1 MIHNFIKN
9 IVRQVLNEE
18 YNRDIMKVNVE
29 WMKVTYDK
37 FNKMYWGGSL
47 PSDLSF
53 SLNGRLKSTFAKAV
67 CIYTDWQEQP
77 DGTYTSEIKEI
88 VGIEFSTMNEGE
100 VWVFE
105 NTMLH
110 EMIHIADFYFH
121 PEHFS
126 LIYKNGRTCS
136 NFKKGG
142 YDTHGNIFFLK
153 EAARLSQYG
162 WNIEKMVT
170 AEEEASLRLT
180 SDYEEKIKKNRETK
194 IRKQKKERERYNL
207 LRSTIEAFNEKGA
220 VLTKYIANKT
230 NNFTQPMPDCA
241 INIGQLKVVFSRKG
255 DWQAQV
261 LTPDKENSSNVKYK
275 VIVYIGEGLLSAIS
289 KGGLGSGINNVDT
302 GLLFKRDYD
311 EMYEFE
317 DKYGF

>member
-1 MIHNFIKN
+1 MFHNIIEK

-18 YNRDIMKVNVE
+18 YNRDIMKVNPE
-29 WMKVTYDK
+29 WMKSTYDK

-47 PSDLSF
+47 PSNLSF
-53 SLNGRLKSTFAKAV
+53 SLNGRLKSSFARAISK
-67 CIYTDWQEQP
+67 YTDWQEQP

-88 VGIEFSTMNEGE
+88 VGIEFSTMDEGE

-142 YDTHGNIFFLK
+142 YDAHGNIFFLK

-170 AEEEASLRLT
+170 AEEDAALRRT
-180 SDYEEKIKKNRETK
+180 SEYEEKLKKNRDAK
-194 IRKQKKERERYNL
+194 IRKQKKVRERYLL
-207 LRSTIEAFNEKGA
+207 LRNTIDVFNEKGA

-241 INIGQLKVVFSRKG
+241 INIGQLKVVFSKKYDG
-255 DWQAQV
+255 YAQV
-261 LTPDKENSSNVKYK
+261 LTPDKEDSSNIKYK
-275 VIVYIGEGLLSAIS
+275 AIVYIGEGLLSAIS
-289 KGGLGSGINNVDT
+289 EKGLGTRIDNVDT
-302 GLLFKRDYD
+302 SRLFERDYE
-311 EMYEFE
+311 EMYDIE